1 MANDLNGIFTL
12 KEFYNRGVVKLAP
25 DVLVYVGGSLTTSII
40 APVSSNNG
48 NLSFNDGISSVSVQ
62 NIVDPPGSSSANI
75 EIVTPLYGP
84 NSKYWVL
91 YPGPDPSDPNSN
103 PVRAPLFIPMME
115 VKIYFKGRFLVNN
128 QPKYYPAFWGFITN
142 VDESYNGGVYK
153 ISVICADILHWWHY
167 STINIHPIVE
177 ANQMA
182 GGHLPLTVWATIF
195 NTSNPFQ
202 IIYNLMSLMG
212 WTNFVSPTW
221 VGQMTPPESIF
232 PVNPYDQANG
242 IMAYWSQRFAN
253 QANLLKM
260 YGINGQQVDKNGV
273 QMRNPEISR
282 MSTGQNSLIG
292 QAANPKDALLFTL
305 NLNYLNE
312 FVVLGDF
319 SHMAQFASAEYMTK
333 LDIAT
338 NVKTRCGYEFFQD
351 VNGNFIFKPPF
362 YNMNVKGM
370 LPYTL
375 LPSDI
380 ISYSINQESE
390 GIVTNMTV
398 NTPFGQ
404 YLKYTTFGLG
414 KGFFQDINL
423 TKQYGVRPQEMH
435 MEYIQDPAM
444 ARAFAVGQMALIN
457 SKTVAGTVV
466 IPGRPEMRLGYPV
479 YIEHR
484 DSFHYVKSISHSFDY
499 GGTFVTTLNLEI
511 ERKKVYDS
519 DNLFNSPAGKGVPY
533 IDTVLRLDPSI
544 PPPSPNGPTSDPNSI
559 YQIDPNTVE
568 KQTLL
573 RAENRIVSSDPGGYV
588 VSPRG
593 GEGKV
598 TSSSYGPR
606 QAQQMDLDRAVQ
618 ELSTTATTV
627 PYTDEDGYQLI
638 GAFPYG
644 RELNPVLVSSETAGP
659 PTFKDVNLLTMPR
672 PLYQSESDAMSVLF
686 FDNEEGAVPA
696 YLNTGK
702 QTPRT
707 LGAVVSTSLSEI
719 YNMNNVLTANQ
730 QVESNVSQVS
740 AVTPVATKILTSPG
754 VSVPPGAAYP
764 ALTLDQL
771 SYQKTNFATPSTTR
785 VDTPL
790 LYAPP
795 VTAITPGH

>member
-25 DVLVYVGGSLTTSII
+25 DVLVYIGGSLTTSVI

-48 NLSFNDGISSVSVQ
+48 SLNFHDGITSVSVQ

-91 YPGPDPSDPNSN
+91 YPGPDPKNPNSN
-103 PVRAPLFIPMME
+103 PVRAPLFVPMVE
-115 VKIYFKGRFLVNN
+115 VKIFFKGRFLVNGK
-128 QPKYYPAFWGFITN
+128 PKYYPAFWGFVTS

-153 ISVICADILHWWHY
+153 INLVCADMLHWWHY

-182 GGHLPLTVWATIF
+182 GGQLPLTVWATIF
-195 NTSNPFQ
+195 NTMNPFQ
-202 IIYNLMSLMG
+202 VIYNLLALMG
-212 WTNFVSPTW
+212 WKDFVVPSW
-221 VGQMTPPESIF
+221 IGQKTSMNSIYA
-232 PVNPYDQANG
+232 VNPFSQANG

-273 QMRNPEISR
+273 QMRNPEVNK
-282 MSTGQNSLIG
+282 MLTGRKSAVD
-292 QAANPKDALLFTL
+292 QAVNPKDSQLYSL
-305 NLNYLNE
+305 NLDYLNN
-312 FVVLGDF
+312 FVLLGDY
-319 SHMAQFASAEYMTK
+319 SKMGQFQNAEYMTK
-333 LDIAT
+333 LEIAM

-351 VNGNFIFKPPF
+351 VNGNFVFKPPF

-390 GIVTNMTV
+390 GIITVMTV
-398 NTPFGQ
+398 ITPFDK
-404 YLKYTTFGLG
+404 LIKYTTFGLG
-414 KGFFQDINL
+414 KGFFQDVNL
-423 TKQYGVRPQEMH
+423 VKQYGVRPREMN
-435 MEYIQDPAM
+435 MEYILDPAM
-444 ARAFAVGQMALIN
+444 ARAFAVGQMAAIN
-457 SKTVAGTVV
+457 AKTVAGVVV

-484 DSFHYVKSISHSFDY
+484 DSFHYVKSITHSFDY
-499 GGTFVTTLNLEI
+499 GGSFNTTLNLEI
-511 ERKKVYDS
+511 ERKKVYNM
-519 DNLFNSPAGKGVPY
+519 DNLFASPAGKRTPY
-533 IDTVLRLDPSI
+533 IDTVLRLDPSQDV
-544 PPPSPNGPTSDPNSI
+544 PSTDPNSL
-559 YQIDPNTVE
+559 YQMDPNEVK

-573 RAENRIVSSDPGGYV
+573 KAENRIVSSDPGGYV
-588 VSPRG
+588 ISPRG
-593 GEGKV
+593 GAVLLQKDSV
-598 TSSSYGPR
+598 
-606 QAQQMDLDRAVQ
+606 QAQQ

-672 PLYQSESDAMSVLF
+672 PLYQSESDAMGSLF
-686 FDNEEGAVPA
+686 FNTEEGAVPA
-696 YLNTGK
+696 YLNTGSE
-702 QTPRT
+702 TPRL
-707 LGAVVSTSLSEI
+707 LGQVANTSSAEI
-719 YNMNNVLTANQ
+719 NNINQ
-730 QVESNVSQVS
+730 
-740 AVTPVATKILTSPG
+740 ILTSDQLIQSNTSKLQQTVTPG
-754 VSVPPGAAYP
+754 VVNSITNASSPIVPLGAASP
-764 ALTLDQL
+764 ASILSQL
-771 SYQKTNFATPSTTR
+771 MQQVSHSAPSSTTS
-785 VDTPL
+785 VVTPL
-790 LYAPP
+790 LTTPP
-795 VTAITPGH
+795 VTAITARR